1 MVIIFIPKVRS
12 LLIQWIVR
20 LYPNTVD
27 SEIAQLSHPSFPD
40 LTESTQTDE
49 YTQTNE
55 YTQTRFSLSL
65 VLSSTIAI
73 LSGDSRSVCSLLG
86 WLDRPLS
93 RRLECPLL
101 PLRVRSLRSS
111 EVWYSRLVFWSTSI
125 FILCF
130 LSIDTFE
137 SRAEISAGIW
147 GDFISNPFFRL

>member
-1 MVIIFIPKVRS
+1 MVIIFIHKVRS

-27 SEIAQLSHPSFPD
+27 SEIAQLSHPSFPY
-40 LTESTQTDE
+40 LTEFTQF
-49 YTQTNE
+49 TQTNE

-137 SRAEISAGIW
+137 SRAEISAGIR